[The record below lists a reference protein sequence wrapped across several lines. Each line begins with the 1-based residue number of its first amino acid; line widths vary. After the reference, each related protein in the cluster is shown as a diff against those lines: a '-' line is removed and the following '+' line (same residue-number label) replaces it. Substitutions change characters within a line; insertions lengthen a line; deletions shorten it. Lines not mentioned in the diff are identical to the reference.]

1 MTTPYDRPAPSPTA
15 PTAPNVPAVPAVPAG
30 TPGPARRRPGP
41 TFVPAVR
48 YADDHAADYDRWFAK
63 PGITAATVDTLAT
76 LAGEGRVLELGVGTG
91 RVALPLARRGFDV
104 HGVEASEAMAAR
116 LRTKPGADGVRV
128 TLGDFAEVPVKGP
141 FSLIFAA
148 GGTLFEL
155 PSREDLQR
163 CLTAA
168 ADRLEPAGVLVL
180 DAHVPEA
187 LAVAAAS
194 GVPEVVSET
203 DEHLILCHRGIDPST
218 ATYQSHYL
226 IHEADR
232 TRHLRVR
239 FHYASP
245 GELDLMADRAGLRL
259 RTRLGSWAGGPFTR
273 DSTYHVSVY
282 ERHEE
287 RH

>member
-1 MTTPYDRPAPSPTA
+1 MTISHDRPAPAAA
-15 PTAPNVPAVPAVPAG
+15 PAA
-30 TPGPARRRPGP
+30 
-41 TFVPAVR
+41 R

-63 PGITAATVDTLAT
+63 PGITAATVDTLMK

-91 RVALPLARRGFDV
+91 RVALPLVRRGFDV
-104 HGVEASEAMAAR
+104 HGVEASAAMAAR
-116 LRTKPGADGVRV
+116 LRAKPGGDRVRI
-128 TLGDFAEVPVKGP
+128 TLGDFAEVPVEGM
-141 FSLIFAA
+141 FSLILVV

-155 PSREDLQR
+155 ASREDLQS
-163 CLTAA
+163 CLTAV
-168 ADRLEPAGVLVL
+168 ADHLEPAGVLVL

-203 DEHLILCHRGIDPST
+203 DEHLILCHRRIDPST

-226 IHEADR
+226 VHEADR
-232 TRHLRVR
+232 THHLRVR

-245 GELDLMADRAGLRL
+245 GELDLMAERAGLRL
-259 RTRLGSWAGGPFTR
+259 RTRLGSWVGGPFTR

-282 ERHEE
+282 ER
-287 RH
+287 R